1 VSSATAPAR
10 ASSRSTTRMGGWL
23 ARFDSPV
30 TTYYLLVCVTVALVV
45 FGLIMVLSASAIV
58 SIDSSKARS
67 PYSIFLSQAV
77 FAVIGTIALVV
88 ASRMSVGAWERLA
101 LPILVVGFVLQL
113 LVLTP
118 LGTNVGGNQNWIR
131 VGPVTV
137 QPSEIVKAGLVLTGG
152 LILAAK
158 RKSLHSL
165 SHVLVPYLVPV
176 AAVSIAVVAL
186 GHDLGTV
193 LILGAIVAGVLFA
206 AGIPLRWFAFAGGP
220 FILMA
225 IAFVVT
231 SPNRLGRFDVWLGR
245 DTNEFGAA
253 RQPIH
258 GRYALADGGWFG
270 LGLGASREKW
280 GLLSEPHNDFIF
292 AIIGEELGLPG
303 TIAILLL
310 FAGLALA
317 CYRLVTR
324 TGDHFVRIAT
334 AGIMTWLIVQAL
346 INIGAVIGL
355 LPVIGVPLPLV
366 SSGGSSL
373 ITSMFALGILLSFAR
388 AEPGCAEALSAR
400 PSALRR
406 SLAVIPGVA
415 RSRRTRA

>member
-1 VSSATAPAR
+1 MSSATAPAR
-10 ASSRSTTRMGGWL
+10 ASSPSTTRLGGWL

-30 TTYYLLVCVTVALVV
+30 TTYYLLICVTVALVV
-45 FGLIMVLSASAIV
+45 FGLIMVLSASSIV
-58 SIDSSKARS
+58 SIDTTASA
-67 PYSIFLSQAV
+67 YSIFLSQAV
-77 FAVIGTIALVV
+77 FAVVGAVALVV
-88 ASRMSVGAWERLA
+88 ASRVSIANWKRLA
-101 LPILVVGFVLQL
+101 LPILAVAFVLQL

-118 LGTNVGGNQNWIR
+118 MGVNVNGNQNWLR

-137 QPSEIVKAGLVLTGG
+137 QPSEIIKVGLVLTGG

-158 RKSLHSL
+158 RKHLHSL
-165 SHVLVPYLVPV
+165 SHVLVPYLVPI
-176 AAVSIAVVAL
+176 AAVSIGIVVL

-206 AGIPLRWFAFAGGP
+206 AGIPLRWFAFAGLP
-220 FILMA
+220 FAAMA

-324 TGDHFVRIAT
+324 TGDLFVRIAT
-334 AGIMTWLIVQAL
+334 AGIMTWLIIQAL

-415 RSRRTRA
+415 RSRRTRS